1 MPTFAVVVGLS
12 IFAAMMC
19 GCAAG
24 HRASST
30 NSEGPALAWRSA
42 DTERGPVRYAVL
54 LPAGYSHART
64 WPAILFLHGKGE
76 CGTDGVRPTH
86 VGLVPAA
93 LANPDRWPFVIII
106 PQKPTQES
114 AWIDHEAMVMAVLD
128 DAGRELP
135 IDAARIYLS
144 GLSQGG
150 AGTWD
155 LAASHPEL
163 FAAIAPVCG
172 YGDPASLAPALR
184 AMPIWAFHG
193 EKDDIVAPE
202 RTRAIIAAIE
212 RAGGTPSA
220 TYFPDANHNSWDA
233 AYATP
238 ELPRWLLGHSTR

>member
-1 MPTFAVVVGLS
+1 MPTFAVVVGLP

-24 HRASST
+24 HRTPST
-30 NSEGPALAWRSA
+30 NSEGPALVWRSA
-42 DTERGPVRYAVL
+42 DIERNPVRYAVL
-54 LPAGYSHART
+54 LPAGYSPARS

-76 CGTDGVRPTH
+76 CGSDAVSPTH
-86 VGLVPAA
+86 VGLCPAA

-114 AWIDHEAMVMAVLD
+114 RWIDHEAMVLAILD
-128 DAGRELP
+128 DAKREHA
-135 IDAARIYLS
+135 IDSSRIYLS

-155 LAASHPEL
+155 LAASRPGR

-172 YGDPASLAPALR
+172 YGDAGALAPALR
-184 AMPIWAFHG
+184 ATPVWAFHG
-193 EKDDIVAPE
+193 EKDDIVPPE

-212 RAGGTPSA
+212 RAGGTPRA

-238 ELPRWLLGHSTR
+238 ELPRWLLGYSN